1 MPVRY
6 LCIGFGAR
14 KRCLS
19 FSAVAMHMGKRG
31 ACGVRPCSDEG
42 SGMATFV
49 LYPGTGHANPLGR
62 VGEHAGRHGTHY
74 RLACIHYQDDLYG
87 MG

>member
-1 MPVRY
+1 
-6 LCIGFGAR
+6 
-14 KRCLS
+14 
-19 FSAVAMHMGKRG
+19 
-31 ACGVRPCSDEG
+31 
-42 SGMATFV
+42 MAAFV
-49 LYPGTGHANPLGR
+49 LHPGTGHANPLGR